1 MSYTSVKISH
11 QGGISKLTYNAPT
24 LRVRNDLMRVWLS
37 DHCWHDVQE
46 DVCGAICSAKEA
58 TLPRTCYR
66 DGNLN
71 CDTTETVSWYRPSV
85 SLTRALSIVLL
96 RNFWQYMVGPSL
108 SSLLLNEPMGSAM
121 MYPCKPFPLGLGPSA
136 CFILMI
142 LKLTLC
148 AILLSPRLFCLQS
161 HPVWR
166 RPWALPW
173 SLNALWKMPQSK
185 GPWIDWLPRYGRF
198 YRCVCTSSYWY
209 LQSNREW
216 SWVLINIILLPAIMY
231 PYRLASLLLLTLDSS
246 I

>member
-1 MSYTSVKISH
+1 
-11 QGGISKLTYNAPT
+11 
-24 LRVRNDLMRVWLS
+24 MRVLLS
-37 DHCWHDVQE
+37 AHYWHVVQGDVW
-46 DVCGAICSAKEA
+46 GAICSAKETA
-58 TLPRTCYR
+58 LPRICYR
-66 DGNLN
+66 DGDLN
-71 CDTTETVSWYRPSV
+71 CDTTDTASWYRPSV
-85 SLTRALSIVLL
+85 SSTIALSIVSL
-96 RNFWQYMVGPSL
+96 RGFWQHIVVPSL

-121 MYPCKPFPLGLGPSA
+121 MYPCKTFPLGPGPSA
-136 CFILMI
+136 CFILKI

-161 HPVWR
+161 HAVWR

-198 YRCVCTSSYWY
+198 YRRVCTSSYWY

-216 SWVLINIILLPAIMY
+216 SWVLIIIVLLPAIMY